1 MVHRLQFWIYF
12 FAIQIYGFGIRL
24 AGLWS
29 PKARAWW
36 KGRKREKLKAES
48 VLKDRPIWFHAASTG
63 EFEQGRPIMEAI
75 QGKHPER
82 PILIT
87 FFSPSG
93 YEAAQKFANQYII
106 RYLPLDL
113 KGRAGDFIQKWNP
126 AIAVFIK
133 YEIWAGYLEALKV
146 AGIPTLII
154 SSRWRPEQIY
164 FRTARPLF
172 FPLLSSVDQIFV
184 QDPLSL
190 EILKLEG
197 LRSASLAGDT
207 RIDRVLDISQFDFD
221 HPLISF
227 IGANE
232 RVLLLGSSW
241 PADEKKVFEALADS
255 SAPDFDRIIIVP
267 HELGQAHISAIEREA
282 PKPVSIIRKCS
293 PKQNAKTIIVNE
305 MGVLA
310 YLYRLA
316 DIAYIGGGF
325 GDGIHSI
332 LEAAVYGVPVIF
344 GPRHHKFK
352 EAEDLI
358 ELGSAETIE
367 TSGALLEALKRFGE
381 PRVQNQVKRQ
391 NRNYFE
397 EQAGASQKISRYIE
411 SRLNKKA

>member
-1 MVHRLQFWIYF
+1 MVYRLQFWIYF
-12 FAIQIYGFGIRL
+12 LAIQMYGFGIRV

-36 KGRKREKLKAES
+36 KGRTREKLQAEPA
-48 VLKDRPIWFHAASTG
+48 LNDRPIWFHAASTG
-63 EFEQGRPIMEAI
+63 EFEQGRPIMEEF
-75 QGKHPER
+75 QREHPECS
-82 PILIT
+82 ILVT

-93 YEAAQKFANQYII
+93 YEAAQRYADQYII

-113 KGRAGDFIQKWNP
+113 KGRAGGFIQKWNP

-172 FPLLSSVDQIFV
+172 FPLLSSVDHIFV

-197 LRSASLAGDT
+197 LHSASLAGDT
-207 RIDRVLDISQFDFD
+207 RIDRVLDISQCNFD

-255 SAPDFDRIIIVP
+255 RAPDFDRIIVVP
-267 HELGQAHISAIEREA
+267 HELTKGHIDSLEIGA
-282 PKPVSIIRKCS
+282 PQPTCVICKNIPNK
-293 PKQNAKTIIVNE
+293 NAKTVIVNE

-316 DIAYIGGGF
+316 DVAYVGGGF

-352 EAEDLI
+352 EAKDLI
-358 ELGSAETIE
+358 ELGSAQTIE
-367 TSGALLEALKRFGE
+367 TSDDLLGALIHFNDPHIKKEVRK
-381 PRVQNQVKRQ
+381 Q
-391 NRNYFE
+391 NRNYFQ

-411 SRLNKKA
+411 SRLNKKT